1 MWAPRALIRV
11 CTHPGSLGLCAQP
24 PGLLIWVCINLDF
37 RCVLR
42 LLNQCSQSRDEGLG
56 EQEATAAEENS
67 LHSP

>member
-1 MWAPRALIRV
+1 MCTLAAGLLITVRIHAGLQVWASRP
-11 CTHPGSLGLCAQP
+11 
-24 PGLLIWVCINLDF
+24 LIWVCAKLDF